1 MSKRFDFGGVNLW
14 ASEERVLARPT
25 SETPFTIAILGDFSG
40 RANRGL
46 SEPQTVGERRPH
58 LVDRDNLDEVLSQ
71 LQPELALATESK
83 IPLVFEFSELDD
95 FHPDRLYQN
104 EAFQRLKRLRER
116 LEDPS
121 TFTEVAEQLGILSLL
136 PATTPA
142 KVKDKDKDKD
152 KDTDTDKDKN
162 KDKDQDNVQ
171 IPAAPNPVGLASR
184 SLLEESIK
192 QTESRIA
199 LEPRPKDGIHEFA
212 RQLATKYAVSVP
224 DTRQPEVIA
233 AVDRAIGDLMRA
245 ILHHPDF
252 QALEAIWRATFRLV
266 RQIETGPQLKIY
278 VIDIS
283 KQELAADLAAS
294 EDLADSGTFRLLV
307 DKTVETPGADPF
319 TIVVGAFRLG
329 SVSEDLEL
337 LPNLARVADRAG
349 AVFLA
354 EADPRLLGCSS
365 LQESS
370 SPRDWKRPELES
382 LWEQVRSL
390 PEAGSIG
397 LSLPRFLLRLPYG
410 KETAR
415 LDSFDF
421 EEFSPVPTHGEY
433 LWGNPAFFV
442 ALLLGQ
448 SFAEAGWQMRLGSRS
463 QIENLPLHTYRVA
476 GVFEVK
482 PCAEVL
488 LTEEAVDRIL
498 DQGLIPLISYKGRD
512 AVRVARFQSIARPHG
527 PLKGR
532 WDG

>member
-25 SETPFTIAILGDFSG
+25 TETPFSIAILGDFSG

-46 SEPQTVGERRPH
+46 AEPETVGERRPY

-71 LQPELALATESK
+71 LRPELALATESK
-83 IPLVFEFSELDD
+83 IPLLFEFSELDD

-104 EAFQRLKRLRER
+104 EAFQKLKRLRER
-116 LEDPS
+116 LRDPS
-121 TFTEVAEQLGILSLL
+121 TFSEVAEQLGILNPL
-136 PATTPA
+136 PAAAPA
-142 KVKDKDKDKD
+142 QDQDQDKDKDKD
-152 KDTDTDKDKN
+152 KEKEKDKH
-162 KDKDQDNVQ
+162 KVP
-171 IPAAPNPVGLASR
+171 IPAPHPVALASR
-184 SLLEESIK
+184 SLLDESIE

-199 LEPRPKDGIHEFA
+199 LEAPRPKDEIREFA
-212 RQLATKYAVSVP
+212 GQLAAKYAVTAP
-224 DTRQPEVIA
+224 DRRQPEVMA

-252 QALEAIWRATFRLV
+252 QALEAIWRATLLLV
-266 RQIETGPQLKIY
+266 RQIETGRQLKIY

-294 EDLADSGTFRLLV
+294 ADLGNSGVFRLLV
-307 DKTVETPGADPF
+307 EKTVETPGADPF
-319 TIVVGAFRLG
+319 TIVVGAFRFG

-370 SPRDWKRPELES
+370 SPGDWKCPELES

-410 KETAR
+410 RETAG

-421 EEFSPVPTHGEY
+421 EEFSRAPSHGEY

-442 ALLLGQ
+442 ALLIGQ
-448 SFAEAGWQMRLGSRS
+448 SFEEAGWGMRVGSCS
-463 QIENLPLHTYRVA
+463 QIENLPLHTYRA
-476 GVFEVK
+476 ESVFEVK

-488 LTEEAVDRIL
+488 LTEGAVDRIL
-498 DQGLIPLISYKGRD
+498 DQGLIPLVWQKGRD
-512 AVRVARFQSIARPHG
+512 VVRLVRFQSIARSHS
-527 PLKGR
+527 PLQGR
-532 WDG
+532 WNA